1 MRSNHKFYSL
11 KMYIEL
17 GAQFLRQVQAEVRV
31 SAWINGPSEQVSP
44 GIHGQNEGN
53 QHSAVEFGGEGIG

>member
-1 MRSNHKFYSL
+1 
-11 KMYIEL
+11 MYIEL